1 MAVAGVVV
9 TGVLATLGLLLS
21 SNLLS
26 SSSLGGGVDVL
37 NLGLTK
43 DAAGNEGSAIALLRP
58 VIARNSHVRVA
69 VGGLVDLGIVDDE
82 QDLFATIRQFSSVN
96 SCCSSGSSSPRSNNS
111 ADVRSW
117 GGGE

>member
-1 MAVAGVVV
+1 MAGVIV

-21 SNLLS
+21 SNLLG

-43 DAAGNEGSAIALLRP
+43 NTAGNEGSAIALFRP

-69 VGGLVDLGIVDDE
+69 VRGLVNLGVVDDE
-82 QDLFATIRQFSSVN
+82 QDLFASIRQFASVN
-96 SCCSSGSSSPRSNNS
+96 SCCSSCSSSLRSNIS
-111 ADVRSW
+111 TDVHSW